1 MPDESWETKQISG
14 LLRSFAD
21 QERELGSYETRLDG
35 LDRELAKVHQTRR
48 EDVSVVTTAI
58 KDVRLHCDRKV
69 NNLRKEIEKTASEA
83 KQEAVEAKKEAIINR
98 QNVQLTRFQSLG
110 LFIAAFSSV
119 LSMISLIVL
128 GK

>member
-1 MPDESWETKQISG
+1 MPDESWETRQISG

-48 EDVSVVTTAI
+48 EDVTVVTSAI
-58 KDVRLHCDRKV
+58 KDVRLNCDRSV
-69 NNLRKEIEKTASEA
+69 NNLRKEIKTAADEA
-83 KQEAVEAKKEAIINR
+83 KQTAADAKKEAMDNR
-98 QNVQLTRFQSLG
+98 RNVQLTRFQSIG
-110 LFIAAFSSV
+110 LFIAACSPV
-119 LSMISLIVL
+119 LTSISLIVL